1 MSFQLSRRRFL
12 GQSSLVAAAAA
23 VGGTQLVTLA
33 PSAQAA
39 SLAVPYGPASGVA
52 KLNAN
57 ENPWP
62 QPGSGGGD
70 DRGH

>member
-23 VGGTQLVTLA
+23 VGGGQLVTMA
-33 PSAQAA
+33 PRAQAA
-39 SLAVPYGPASGVA
+39 SMDLRYGPATGVA

-57 ENPWP
+57 ENPYGP
-62 QPGSGGGD
+62 S
-70 DRGH
+70 REAV